1 MSEDLSLGELSAN
14 ALTLALYD
22 ATMDAIKAGSLD
34 ESAAAVAFL
43 DQVKR
48 EVADLLEQAKAAL
61 IENMGTAPEVVS
73 HGITFEKKVGAAR
86 KTWDHKSLGEIVARR
101 IVDLNVDM
109 ETGEVLA
116 SPYDMVKQVLDYT
129 GVSYWR
135 VGELKNIGI
144 NADAYCEVGEP
155 KSNIIIRFAK

>member
-1 MSEDLSLGELSAN
+1 MSEDLSLGEFSADR
-14 ALTLALYD
+14 LTLSLYD
-22 ATMDAIKAGSLD
+22 ATMDAIKAGSVDDIAL
-34 ESAAAVAFL
+34 AVAFL

-48 EVADLLEQAKAAL
+48 EVSDMLEQAKATL
-61 IENMGTAPEVVS
+61 VDSMGTTPEIVS

-86 KTWDHKSLGEIVARR
+86 KTWDHKSLGDVVAQR
-101 IVDLNVDM
+101 IVDMSVDM
-109 ETGEVLA
+109 ETGEVIT
-116 SPYDMVKQVLDYT
+116 SPLDMVKQVLDYT